1 MGHLRRL
8 LGGGLVT
15 MDEDMAADYWLE
27 AYYEDR
33 YLAEGDPMDYPY
45 DEDLDEPPPEDE
57 YYL

>member
-1 MGHLRRL
+1 
-8 LGGGLVT
+8 

-33 YLAEGDPMDYPY
+33 YLAEGDPMYYPY
-45 DEDLDEPPPEDE
+45 DEDLEEPPPEDE